1 MGFMDFTGDDPVQRF
16 IMDPEERARVEA
28 IVGVTAEEVR
38 NHVDY
43 LLANNT
49 VTNDD
54 GRKQFEY
61 LLNLTPVEMALV
73 IGGLLGHIAKLN
85 NRYF

>member
-1 MGFMDFTGDDPVQRF
+1 MGFMDFTEDDVRGF

-28 IVGVTAEEVR
+28 VVGVTAAEIKD
-38 NHVDY
+38 HVEY
-43 LLANNT
+43 LLANNSISAE
-49 VTNDD
+49 D
-54 GRKQFEY
+54 GKRQFDY

-85 NRYF
+85 LDKH